1 MNERNSALRVD
12 ETARREER
20 EPSLRTAIK
29 LVRAARQP
37 IAIGWGPGLP
47 ALHNVA
53 FADLMGAPDG
63 SHRIGRPMRELCAD
77 LWPRLEPLVDGAMH
91 DGESAVLENLLF
103 CNYRHGY
110 AEESYLMCSCS
121 PLTDDDGAIGGVM
134 IAVVDSTEHVLS
146 ARRTAALRDIA
157 AAAATA
163 RSVSEGCR
171 KALAAVAN
179 HPADIPFALLYLRD
193 AERDR
198 ARLLAT
204 AALAPG
210 TAASPDAI
218 DLAAA
223 DDGSS
228 WPVAA
233 ALETNESLVADD
245 VLTRFGSLPAGEW
258 PFAPRSAIV
267 VPLTSPGRDEPDAV
281 LVAGVS
287 ARHELDAPYRTFIDL
302 VAKQIAAAIAG
313 GRVHE
318 DEERRATARVAAQLV
333 RAKRRARMRALKAR
347 FEERT
352 RMAREIHDT
361 LLQGVTG
368 IALQLGVVLPQV
380 RTSPDEAA
388 ATLERIVDLAL
399 ATSREARQAVWDI
412 RPVAL
417 DENDFPRAVEAAVR
431 QVAADAAIA
440 VHVSV
445 DGHACPLPVKH
456 QAVVLRIVREAVANV
471 VRHAQA
477 RSIRLQLRYGA
488 RRLHVAVTDDGR
500 GFVVKTDFHSY
511 EGHWGLL
518 GMQERASALGGA
530 LTVRSTPARGTA
542 VTLVLPYRR
551 RARTAGMIAPRGD
564 AESSVR
570 DGEQSGS
577 TTRRRTAAGSPRH
590 LAE

>member
-1 MNERNSALRVD
+1 MIEKYSALGVG
-12 ETARREER
+12 ETARPEQPES
-20 EPSLRTAIK
+20 SLCTAIRM
-29 LVRAARQP
+29 VRAARQP
-37 IAIGWGPGLP
+37 TAIGWGPGLP

-53 FADLMGAPDG
+53 FANLMGASGG
-63 SHRIGRPMRELCAD
+63 SHRVGRPMRELCAD
-77 LWPRLEPLVDGAMH
+77 LWPRLEPLVDGAMR

-110 AEESYLMCSCS
+110 AEESYLVCSCS
-121 PLTDDDGAIGGVM
+121 PLTGDDGAIGGVM
-134 IAVVDSTEHVLS
+134 IAVADSTEHVLS

-157 AAAATA
+157 AAASMA

-171 KALAAVAN
+171 QALAAVAN
-179 HPADIPFALLYLRD
+179 HRADIPFALLYLPD

-210 TAASPDAI
+210 AAASPEAI
-218 DLAAA
+218 DLAFAG
-223 DDGSS
+223 DGVS

-233 ALETNESLVADD
+233 ALRTNESLVVAD
-245 VLTRFGSLPAGEW
+245 VLTRFGTLPAGEW

-267 VPLTSPGRDEPDAV
+267 VPLTSPGRHEPDAV

-287 ARHELDAPYRTFIDL
+287 ARHELDAPYRAFIDL
-302 VAKQIAAAIAG
+302 VAKQIAAVIAG

-318 DEERRATARVAAQLV
+318 DEERRATARVAAQLT

-352 RMAREIHDT
+352 RLAREIHDT

-380 RTSPDEAA
+380 RTSPDAA
-388 ATLERIVDLAL
+388 AAALERIVELAV

-417 DENDFPRAVEAAVR
+417 DENDFLRAVEAAAR
-431 QVAADAAIA
+431 QLAEDAAIA
-440 VHVSV
+440 VRVSV
-445 DGHACPLPVKH
+445 AGRARALPAKH
-456 QAVVLRIVREAVANV
+456 QAVVLRIVREAVSNV

-477 RSIRLQLRYGA
+477 RSIRLHLRYGA

-500 GFVVKTDFHSY
+500 GFVVQTDFHSY

-518 GMQERASALGGA
+518 GMQERASDLGGA
-530 LTVRSTPARGTA
+530 LTVRSAPARGEGTT

-551 RARTAGMIAPRGD
+551 RARTGEMNARSGD
-564 AESSVR
+564 PVERRSPLDHHANV
-570 DGEQSGS
+570 GLL
-577 TTRRRTAAGSPRH
+577 TRMRT
-590 LAE
+590 